1 MRVLI
6 ADDHALFRAGIA
18 SLLRAWGMDVVGE
31 AGDGREALERARELR
46 PDVVLM
52 DIRMPVCGGLEATR
66 LLKAELPET
75 KIMIV
80 TVSEDDEDLFEAI
93 KAGAEGFLLKGMSE
107 TELSRALESLAAG
120 EPALSPRLAG
130 RILDEFAR
138 VGRRSE
144 TRSEEPLT
152 PRELDVLRLLSS
164 GATNREIGA
173 ALFVSENTVSFHMKH
188 ILSKLHLKNRAQA
201 AAYAVR
207 SGIAAEDDSPASYP
221 NG

>member
-1 MRVLI
+1 MRILI
-6 ADDHALFRAGIA
+6 ADDHTLFRAGIG
-18 SLLRAWGMDVVGE
+18 SLVRAWGMDVVGE
-31 AGDGREALERARELR
+31 AGDGIEALARARELR
-46 PDVVLM
+46 PDVILM

-66 LLKAELPET
+66 LIKAELPET
-75 KIMIV
+75 KILIV
-80 TVSEDDEDLFEAI
+80 TVSEDDADLFEAI

-107 TELSRALESLAAG
+107 DALSRALESLAAG
-120 EPALSPRLAG
+120 EPALSPALAG

-138 VGRRSE
+138 DRQPKAPDEVL
-144 TRSEEPLT
+144 LT

-207 SGIAAEDDSPASYP
+207 SGLAAEDDSPVDHP